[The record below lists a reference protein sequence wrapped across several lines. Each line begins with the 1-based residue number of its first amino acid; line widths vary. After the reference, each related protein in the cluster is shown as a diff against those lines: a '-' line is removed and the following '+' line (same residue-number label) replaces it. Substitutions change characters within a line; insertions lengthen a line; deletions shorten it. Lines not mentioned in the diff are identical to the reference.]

1 MTTTMEQQNQQDQH
15 KAKVRKAYGE
25 IALTTNSET
34 AEACCEPGCCGIE
47 AAETK
52 APDYSKAEI
61 SSVPKGAFLSQGSG
75 NPVRA
80 AKLQPGETV
89 IDLGSGAGM
98 DVFLAANA
106 VGKEGRAIGFDMTPE
121 MLERAK
127 TNLDSGDYPQ
137 VEFLSA
143 EIDNLPQPDASVD
156 AALSNC
162 VINLAPDKLAV
173 YKEVHRV
180 LKPGARFAIADIVLR
195 GDAELIYRNAD
206 KLPGC
211 SCLSTALREDIY
223 LDTIRDAGFENVE
236 IVAERPAVSD
246 DDIKA
251 FAAVLG
257 IDATNPPVTARAVT
271 VVGTKSASI

>member
-1 MTTTMEQQNQQDQH
+1 MNQTAEVQ
-15 KAKVRKAYGE
+15 KEKVRKAYGE

-34 AEACCEPGCCGIE
+34 TEACCEPQCCGDVE

-52 APDYSKAEI
+52 APDYSKEEI
-61 SSVPKGAFLSQGSG
+61 ASVPKGAFLGQGSG

-80 AKLQPGETV
+80 ARLQSGETV

-98 DVFLAANA
+98 DVYLAANA
-106 VGKEGRAIGFDMTPE
+106 VGQSGRAIGFDMTPE

-127 TNLDSGDYPQ
+127 KNLAAGDYPQ
-137 VEFLSA
+137 VEFHSA
-143 EIDNLPQPDASVD
+143 EIDKLPQPDGSVD
-156 AALSNC
+156 VALSNC

-173 YKEVHRV
+173 YQEIYRV
-180 LKPGARFAIADIVLR
+180 LKPGGRFAIADIVLR
-195 GDAELIYRNAD
+195 GNAELVYQNAD

-211 SCLSTALREDIY
+211 SCLTTALREDIY
-223 LDTIRDAGFENVE
+223 LDTIREAGFENVE
-236 IVAERPAVSD
+236 IVAERAAVSD

-257 IDATNPPVTARAVT
+257 IDPAKPPVTARAVT
-271 VVGTKSASI
+271 VVGTKPASI